1 MGGSVVRRI
10 LHSRLPERFGGS
22 VTPILIEIAIGT
34 ALPVLLAIIRYA
46 FIPLTQDRAPYAL
59 VFLGVV
65 GAAVLAGWR
74 SGLLALAI
82 GQALSWYFVASPE
95 SGWMLDT
102 PRMAGLALATIAQ
115 LLMLT
120 IIALYQREI
129 DRAASQREAQL
140 HLLDR
145 ALKEID
151 HRTGNNYQTVLALV
165 LAQARRSTAQP
176 VQEALQQVADRIR
189 AIASASKKLA
199 ISAENLEEVRAGE
212 HLRELCQEISRG
224 LARPGIDVECDFAD
238 VSLDA
243 EKTICISILV
253 NELVTNALK
262 HAFPDDREG
271 LIKVSLHPLNGH
283 LELRIED
290 NGIGVTGSASTRGTG
305 LGVRLVETF
314 TRQLR
319 ADHAISPA
327 NHGTRHLIR
336 IPRAA

>member
-1 MGGSVVRRI
+1 MAMNRI
-10 LHSRLPERFGGS
+10 LHSRLPERFAGKIPPAF
-22 VTPILIEIAIGT
+22 VEIAIGI
-34 ALPVLLAIIRYA
+34 ALPAILAVVRYSLVP
-46 FIPLTQDRAPYAL
+46 FTQDRAPYAL
-59 VFLGVV
+59 VFVGVA
-65 GAAVLAGWR
+65 GAAMLAGWR
-74 SGLLALAI
+74 SGLLALLI
-82 GQALSWYFVASPE
+82 GQALVWFYVASPGTG
-95 SGWMLDT
+95 SLDE
-102 PRMAGLALATIAQ
+102 PRLAGLVLATAAQ
-115 LLMLT
+115 LLMLL
-120 IIALYQREI
+120 IIGLYQREI
-129 DRAASQREAQL
+129 DRAVAQQKAQVQ
-140 HLLDR
+140 LLDR

-165 LAQARRSTAQP
+165 LAQAHRSSDRP
-176 VQEALQQVADRIR
+176 VQDALQQVADRIR

-199 ISAENLEEVRAGE
+199 MSAENLQEVRAGE

-262 HAFPDDREG
+262 HAFPDEREG
-271 LIKVSLHPLNGH
+271 FIKVSLHPLNGH
-283 LELRIED
+283 LELRVED
-290 NGIGVTGSASTRGTG
+290 NGVGVKANAATRGTG

-319 ADHAISPA
+319 AQHAVSPA

>member
-1 MGGSVVRRI
+1 MNRI
-10 LHSRLPERFGGS
+10 LHSRLPERFADI
-22 VTPILIEIAIGT
+22 VPPLVIEIALGVAIPGI
-34 ALPVLLAIIRYA
+34 LAIARYSLV
-46 FIPLTQDRAPYAL
+46 PLTQDRAPYAL
-59 VFLGVV
+59 VFVGVA

-74 SGLLALAI
+74 SGLLALFV
-82 GQALSWYFVASPE
+82 GQALAWFLIASPGT
-95 SGWMLDT
+95 GWMEDG
-102 PRMAGLALATIAQ
+102 PRLAALALSTVAQ
-115 LLMLT
+115 SLMLL
-120 IIALYQREI
+120 IVALYQREI
-129 DRAASQREAQL
+129 DRAVTQQNAQVQ
-140 HLLDR
+140 LLDR

-165 LAQARRSTAQP
+165 LAQAHRSTEKP
-176 VQEALQQVADRIR
+176 VKDALQQVADRIR

-199 ISAENLEEVRAGE
+199 MSAENLQEVRAGE
-212 HLRELCQEISRG
+212 HLRELCDEISRG
-224 LARPGIDVECDFAD
+224 LARPGIEVECDFAD

-262 HAFPDDREG
+262 HAFPDEREG
-271 LIKVSLHPLNGH
+271 FIKVSLHPSNGH
-283 LELRIED
+283 LELRVED
-290 NGIGVTGSASTRGTG
+290 NGVGVKANSATRGTG

-319 ADHAISPA
+319 AHHAVSPA